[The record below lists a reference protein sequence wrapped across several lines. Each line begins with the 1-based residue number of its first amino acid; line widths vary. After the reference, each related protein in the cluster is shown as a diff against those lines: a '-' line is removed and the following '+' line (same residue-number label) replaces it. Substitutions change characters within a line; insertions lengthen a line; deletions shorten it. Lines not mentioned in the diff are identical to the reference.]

1 MAKALLTGAAGF
13 LGSHFADR
21 LIAEGHTVVGIDNF
35 ITSTPENLKHL
46 KNEPKFEFIEKDI
59 NEGLD
64 YAGELDYVIN
74 FASPASPVDYTEKP
88 LETLKVGAFGTYHCL
103 ELAKTK
109 KAVFF
114 HTSTSEVYGDPEIS
128 PQPES
133 YWGNVNPIGPRACY
147 DESKRFAEALITT
160 YLRQK
165 WVDTRMVRIFNTYGP
180 RMRPNDGRAV
190 PNFIMQGLKEEPIT
204 VYGDGS
210 QTRSF
215 CYVDDL
221 IEGMTRLLF
230 SKIQAPVNIG
240 NPTEITILKIANI
253 IKEKLGSKSE
263 VIFEPLPDDDPK
275 QRRPDITTATNE
287 LDWSPKFSLDDGL
300 PKTIEYFKSFS

>member
-13 LGSHFADR
+13 LGSHFAER
-21 LIAEGHTVVGIDNF
+21 LIAEGYTVIGVDNF
-35 ITSTPENLKHL
+35 ITSTPENIKHL
-46 KNEPKFEFIEKDI
+46 RNEPKFEFIEKDI
-59 NEGLD
+59 NKGLD

-88 LETLKVGAFGTYHCL
+88 LETLKVGAFGTYNCL
-103 ELAKTK
+103 ELAKIK

-128 PQPES
+128 PQHES

-190 PNFIMQGLKEEPIT
+190 PNFIMQALGGKPIT

-240 NPTEITILKIANI
+240 NSTEITILEIANI
-253 IKEKLGSKSE
+253 IKEKLSSKSE
-263 VIFEPLPDDDPK
+263 MMFKPLPGDDPK
-275 QRRPDITTATNE
+275 QRRPDITTAKKE
-287 LDWSPKFSLDDGL
+287 LGWSPKFSLDDGL
-300 PKTIEYFKSFS
+300 PKTIEYFKSFL